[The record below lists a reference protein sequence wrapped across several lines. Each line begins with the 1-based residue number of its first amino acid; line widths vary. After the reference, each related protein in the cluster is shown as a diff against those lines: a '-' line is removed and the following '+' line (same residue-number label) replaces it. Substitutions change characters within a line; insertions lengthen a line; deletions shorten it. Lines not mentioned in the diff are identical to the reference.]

1 MKPRHL
7 ILALGL
13 AAAALVAVYGDKTP
27 SNGVAEAVVRNKP
40 ATRAAP
46 DSSAAAGAG
55 VFVLPLRARA
65 ELIGETQLAGAG
77 VFGSQNWAPPPMPVA
92 AQAGPPPA
100 PVAPPLPFTYL
111 GKALQDGS
119 WEVYLARGSMTY
131 IVRNKMVVDGAYRVD
146 SITPP
151 VLSLTYLPLN
161 QVQQLNIG
169 VLD

>member
-7 ILALGL
+7 ILAFGVV
-13 AAAALVAVYGDKTP
+13 AAGLVAIFGDKTP
-27 SNGVAEAVVRNKP
+27 SNGVAEAVVRATP
-40 ATRAAP
+40 ARA
-46 DSSAAAGAG
+46 SSASNAPAGTA

-65 ELIGETQLAGAG
+65 DLIGEAHQAGDG
-77 VFGSQNWAPPPMPVA
+77 VFGNQNWASPVQA
-92 AQAGPPPA
+92 VVAPAGPPPA

-111 GKALQDGS
+111 GKSLQDGR

-131 IVRNKMVVDGAYRVD
+131 IVQNKMVVDGAYRVD
-146 SITPP
+146 AITPP